1 MTNKNTISEAIKK
14 SVNTQDLIRNL
25 SNVDQRESYN
35 ANNLVSNVKLYK
47 RFFPEAKIRI
57 AEYSLNNVEYFQV
70 ISEDIVQKIK
80 DKKLKNLDQCT
91 IHYFDI

>member
-1 MTNKNTISEAIKK
+1 MTNKNTVSEAIRK

-25 SNVDQRESYN
+25 SNVAQREFYI
-35 ANNLVSNVKLYK
+35 ANNLLNNVKLYK
-47 RFFPEAKIRI
+47 RFFPEAKIII

-80 DKKLKNLDQCT
+80 DEKLKNLDQCT